1 MVTGKEQ
8 VMRIRG
14 TNKADSLAGTSAADA
29 VEGGRGNDRL
39 DGGSGNDVLSGGAGA
54 DTFILRAG
62 GGDDIVTD
70 FNAAQGDRVMFDYG
84 TYSDVM
90 FLGRLSDGQSWTNFA
105 GSATFSVA
113 AADVNGD
120 GVVDTVLSA
129 NDDSITLLGVSPD
142 QLWGSCLFG
151 G

>member
-1 MVTGKEQ
+1 
-8 VMRIRG
+8 MRIKG
-14 TNKADSLAGTSAADA
+14 TNKADSLAGSASSDVVVGA
-29 VEGGRGNDRL
+29 RGNDRL
-39 DGGSGNDVLSGGAGA
+39 DGGAGNDTLTGSEGA
-54 DTFILRAG
+54 DTFILRSG
-62 GGDDIVTD
+62 GGDDVVTD
-70 FNAAQGDRVMFDYG
+70 FDAAAGDRVMFDYG
-84 TYSDVM
+84 TYSDFMV
-90 FLGRLSDGQSWTNFA
+90 FGRLSDGQTWTNFN

-142 QLWGSCLFG
+142 QLWGSCLYG